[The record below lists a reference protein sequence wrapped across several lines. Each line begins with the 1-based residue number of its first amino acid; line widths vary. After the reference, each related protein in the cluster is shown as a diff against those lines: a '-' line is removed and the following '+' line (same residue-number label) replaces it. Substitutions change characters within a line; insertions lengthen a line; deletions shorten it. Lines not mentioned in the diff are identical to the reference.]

1 MIIRDTPAD
10 FSKYYMADED
20 VAFALHQAGVKPDYI
35 DNGAVYFKKTNKLF
49 KVLKR
54 LGINPEPW
62 MGYKIWVNFKP
73 LKTLLKQDVC

>member
-20 VAFALHQAGVKPDYI
+20 VGFALHQAGVKPDYI

-54 LGINPEPW
+54 LGINPEP
-62 MGYKIWVNFKP
+62 
-73 LKTLLKQDVC
+73 